1 MSKLFLFVWLV
12 AACGLTASAQTI
24 GGTIADLQTH
34 QVLPFV
40 NIGIVGR
47 DVGTVSDENGRFAL
61 SVQNIASTDT
71 LRLSMVG
78 YSTQIWTLADFLQK
92 HEAQSTI
99 YLTPAN
105 IELATVTI
113 HPSHLKTRILGS
125 KTENRAI
132 SAGFKINDLGSE
144 LGVLIKTKKNP
155 TFVRRFNCFVAH
167 NSYDTLFFR
176 VNIYDAPNGKP
187 THNLLSQNVFVEKVG
202 FKSGWISID
211 LSPYTIEVQNDFVV
225 SLEWVKD
232 LDTNVPKDI
241 STREAQRKMRRG
253 EGLSFSVTPFGAPLL
268 YRKASQGN
276 WEKLIAPSVGFNVE
290 VEYWTEEDSRYP

>member
-1 MSKLFLFVWLV
+1 MSKLSLFVLLLSTFSIV
-12 AACGLTASAQTI
+12 SFAQTI
-24 GGTIADLQTH
+24 NGTIADLQTK

-61 SVQNIASTDT
+61 STVNIASTDT

-78 YSTQIWTLADFLQK
+78 YSTQIWVLADFLQK
-92 HEAQSTI
+92 YEAQSTI

-105 IELATVTI
+105 VELATVTI
-113 HPSHLKTRILGS
+113 RPRYLKTRILGS
-125 KTENRAI
+125 ETENKAFT
-132 SAGFKINDLGSE
+132 AGFKINDLGSE
-144 LGVLIKTKKNP
+144 LGVLIKTKKTP

-176 VNIYDAPNGKP
+176 VNIYNARNGKP
-187 THNLLSQNVFVEKVG
+187 TDNILLQNVFIEKVG

-211 LSPYTIEVQNDFVV
+211 LSPYNIEVQNDFVV
-225 SLEWVKD
+225 SLEWIKD
-232 LDTNVPKDI
+232 LDPNVPKDI

-253 EGLSFSVTPFGAPLL
+253 EGLSFSVTPLGAPIL
-268 YRKASQGN
+268 YRKASQGT

-290 VEYWTEEDSRYP
+290 VGY

>member
-1 MSKLFLFVWLV
+1 MSKLSLFVLLLSTFSIV
-12 AACGLTASAQTI
+12 SFAQTI
-24 GGTIADLQTH
+24 NGTIADLQTK

-47 DVGTVSDENGRFAL
+47 DVGTVSDENGHFAL
-61 SVQNIASTDT
+61 SVPNIASTDT

-78 YSTQIWTLADFLQK
+78 YTTQIWVLADFLQK

-105 IELATVTI
+105 VELATVTI
-113 HPSHLKTRILGS
+113 RPRYLKTRILGS
-125 KTENRAI
+125 ETENKAFT
-132 SAGFKINDLGSE
+132 AGFKINDLGSE
-144 LGVLIKTKKNP
+144 LGVLIKTKKTP

-176 VNIYDAPNGKP
+176 VNIYDTQNGKP

-232 LDTNVPKDI
+232 LDPNVPKDI

-253 EGLSFSVTPFGAPLL
+253 EGLSFSVTPLGAPIL
-268 YRKASQGN
+268 YRKASQGT
-276 WEKLIAPSVGFNVE
+276 WEKLIAPSIGFNVE
-290 VEYWTEEDSRYP
+290 VEY

>member
-1 MSKLFLFVWLV
+1 MSKLSLFVLLLSTFSIV
-12 AACGLTASAQTI
+12 SFAQTI
-24 GGTIADLQTH
+24 NGTIADLQTK

-47 DVGTVSDENGRFAL
+47 DVGTVSDENGHFAL
-61 SVQNIASTDT
+61 SVPNIASTDT

-78 YSTQIWTLADFLQK
+78 YTTQIWVLADFLQK

-105 IELATVTI
+105 VELATVTI
-113 HPSHLKTRILGS
+113 RPHYLKTRILGS
-125 KTENRAI
+125 ETEDKAFT
-132 SAGFKINDLGSE
+132 AGFKINDLGSE
-144 LGVLIKTKKNP
+144 LGVLIKTKKTP

-176 VNIYDAPNGKP
+176 VNIYDTQNGKP

-232 LDTNVPKDI
+232 LDPNVPKDI

-253 EGLSFSVTPFGAPLL
+253 EGLSFSVTPLGAPIL
-268 YRKASQGN
+268 YRKASQGT
-276 WEKLIAPSVGFNVE
+276 WEKLIAPSIGFNVE
-290 VEYWTEEDSRYP
+290 VEY

>member
-1 MSKLFLFVWLV
+1 MSKLSLFVLLLSTFSIV
-12 AACGLTASAQTI
+12 SFAQTI
-24 GGTIADLQTH
+24 NGTIADLQTK

-78 YSTQIWTLADFLQK
+78 YTTQIWVLADFLQK

-105 IELATVTI
+105 VELATVTI
-113 HPSHLKTRILGS
+113 RPHYLKTRILGS
-125 KTENRAI
+125 ETENKAFT
-132 SAGFKINDLGSE
+132 AGFKINDLGSE
-144 LGVLIKTKKNP
+144 LGVLIKTKKTP

-176 VNIYDAPNGKP
+176 VNIYDTQNGKP

-232 LDTNVPKDI
+232 LDPNVPKDI

-253 EGLSFSVTPFGAPLL
+253 EGLSFSVTPLGAPIL
-268 YRKASQGN
+268 YRKASQGT
-276 WEKLIAPSVGFNVE
+276 WEKLIAPSIGFNVE
-290 VEYWTEEDSRYP
+290 VEY

>member
-1 MSKLFLFVWLV
+1 MSKLSLFVLLLSTFSIV
-12 AACGLTASAQTI
+12 SFAQTI
-24 GGTIADLQTH
+24 NGTIADLQTK

-47 DVGTVSDENGRFAL
+47 DVGTVSDENGHFAL
-61 SVQNIASTDT
+61 SVPNIASTDT

-78 YSTQIWTLADFLQK
+78 YTTQIWVLADFLQK

-105 IELATVTI
+105 VELATVTI
-113 HPSHLKTRILGS
+113 RPHYLKTRILGS
-125 KTENRAI
+125 ETENKAFT
-132 SAGFKINDLGSE
+132 AGFKINDLGSE
-144 LGVLIKTKKNP
+144 LGVLIKTKKTP

-176 VNIYDAPNGKP
+176 VNIYDTQNGKP

-232 LDTNVPKDI
+232 LDPNVPKDI

-253 EGLSFSVTPFGAPLL
+253 EGLSFSVTPLGAPIL
-268 YRKASQGN
+268 YRKASQGT
-276 WEKLIAPSVGFNVE
+276 WEKLIAPSIGFNVE
-290 VEYWTEEDSRYP
+290 VAY

>member
-1 MSKLFLFVWLV
+1 MSKLSLFVLLLSTFSIV
-12 AACGLTASAQTI
+12 SFAQTI
-24 GGTIADLQTH
+24 NGTIADLQTK

-47 DVGTVSDENGRFAL
+47 DVGTVSDENGHFAL
-61 SVQNIASTDT
+61 SVPNIASTDT

-78 YSTQIWTLADFLQK
+78 YTTQIWVLADFLQK

-105 IELATVTI
+105 VELATVTI
-113 HPSHLKTRILGS
+113 RPHYLKTRILGS
-125 KTENRAI
+125 ETENKAFT
-132 SAGFKINDLGSE
+132 AGFKINDLGSE
-144 LGVLIKTKKNP
+144 LGVLIKTKKTP

-176 VNIYDAPNGKP
+176 VNIYDTQNGKP

-232 LDTNVPKDI
+232 LDPNVPKDI

-253 EGLSFSVTPFGAPLL
+253 EGLSFSVTPLGAPIL
-268 YRKASQGN
+268 YRKASQGT
-276 WEKLIAPSVGFNVE
+276 WEKLIAPSIGFNVE
-290 VEYWTEEDSRYP
+290 VEY